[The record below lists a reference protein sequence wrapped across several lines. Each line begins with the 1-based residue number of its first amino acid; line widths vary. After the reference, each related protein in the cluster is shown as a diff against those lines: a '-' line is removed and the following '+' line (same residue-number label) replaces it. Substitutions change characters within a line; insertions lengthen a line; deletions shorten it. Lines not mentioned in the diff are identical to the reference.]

1 MAMSEEKNNE
11 FIQTED
17 LIAIDEVT
25 EEEDVFEEPDDGVVE
40 IDDSDD
46 ADEEFFESDS
56 EDEEDLG
63 DTPEEDM

>member
-1 MAMSEEKNNE
+1 MAIPEERDNE
-11 FIQTED
+11 LIQTED
-17 LIAIDEVT
+17 LVAIDEVA
-25 EEEDVFEEPDDGVVE
+25 EEEVFEEPDDGVVE
-40 IDDSDD
+40 IDESDD

>member
-1 MAMSEEKNNE
+1 MATPEEKDNE

-17 LIAIDEVT
+17 LIAIDEVA
-25 EEEDVFEEPDDGVVE
+25 EEEEVFEEPDDGVVE
-40 IDDSDD
+40 IDESDD
-46 ADEEFFESDS
+46 DGEEFFESDS

>member
-1 MAMSEEKNNE
+1 MATPEEKNNE

-25 EEEDVFEEPDDGVVE
+25 EEEDVFEEPDDGVLE

-46 ADEEFFESDS
+46 AGEEFFESDS

>member
-1 MAMSEEKNNE
+1 MAIPEEKDNE

-25 EEEDVFEEPDDGVVE
+25 EEDAFEEPDDGVVE
-40 IDDSDD
+40 IDESDGD
-46 ADEEFFESDS
+46 DEEFFESDS

-63 DTPEEDM
+63 DIPEEDM